1 MVGVENEKSEPKR
14 NETKTFV
21 EKWRISPTSLT
32 LALRIF
38 HTLDEET
45 TGLNV
50 FLINLGYA
58 FKKLIALNRKKLF
71 LFQSAIKIQ
80 LRLVVH

>member
-1 MVGVENEKSEPKR
+1 MVEVENENSEPKR

-45 TGLNV
+45 TGLNE
-50 FLINLGYA
+50 FLINLG
-58 FKKLIALNRKKLF
+58 
-71 LFQSAIKIQ
+71 
-80 LRLVVH
+80 

>member
-1 MVGVENEKSEPKR
+1 MVGVEKEKSEPKR

-38 HTLDEET
+38 HTLDEEK
-45 TGLNV
+45 TGLKE
-50 FLINLGYA
+50 FLINLG
-58 FKKLIALNRKKLF
+58 
-71 LFQSAIKIQ
+71 
-80 LRLVVH
+80 

>member
-1 MVGVENEKSEPKR
+1 MVGVEKEKSEPKR

-38 HTLDEET
+38 HTLDEAK
-45 TGLNV
+45 TGLED
-50 FLINLGYA
+50 FLICLGKPR
-58 FKKLIALNRKKLF
+58 KKSIALNPTYISVKPLQIYWKN
-71 LFQSAIKIQ
+71 
-80 LRLVVH
+80 

>member
-1 MVGVENEKSEPKR
+1 MVRVEKEKIELKR

-50 FLINLGYA
+50 FLINLG
-58 FKKLIALNRKKLF
+58 
-71 LFQSAIKIQ
+71 
-80 LRLVVH
+80 